1 MLEVSAPALLKYG
14 KAGGT
19 RASLR
24 SPAEQPS
31 AGQVAWVYVSYVLQ
45 TQHVWDSLVLLGCSY
60 LQ

>member
-1 MLEVSAPALLKYG
+1 MLEVNAPALPKYG

-24 SPAEQPS
+24 SPAQQPA
-31 AGQVAWVYVSYVLQ
+31 AGQVAWVYVSYVLH
-45 TQHVWDSLVLLGCSY
+45 TQHIWDSLALPGCSY